1 MNDETSLRLQV
12 AATGAALIVSG
23 GIVWDAWG
31 MKATAVALVLLG
43 ALLIMVSVSEN
54 EE

>member
-1 MNDETSLRLQV
+1 MNDESRLRLQV
-12 AATGAALIVSG
+12 AAAGAAMILCG
-23 GIVWDAWG
+23 GIAWDAWG

-43 ALLIMVSVSEN
+43 SLLMMVSVSED

>member
-1 MNDETSLRLQV
+1 MNDETRLRLQV
-12 AATGAALIVSG
+12 AGCGAALIVSG
-23 GIVWDAWG
+23 GIAWDGWG

-43 ALLIMVSVSEN
+43 ALLMMVSVSED